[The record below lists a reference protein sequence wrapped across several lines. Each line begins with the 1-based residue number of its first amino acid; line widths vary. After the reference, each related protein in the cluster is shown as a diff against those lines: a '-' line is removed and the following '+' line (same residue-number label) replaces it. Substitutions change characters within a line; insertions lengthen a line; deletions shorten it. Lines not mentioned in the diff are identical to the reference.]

1 MAHTYKLT
9 YFDIQFIGRGEQIRL
24 LLSYGGIPFEDI
36 RIKHADWPKI
46 KPTTPLGQ
54 LPVLEIDGKAIPQST
69 AICRYLASLVKLD
82 GKDVKENIALDVAI
96 ETILD
101 VQNLTYDCMF
111 MSDAVAKE
119 EKLKKLKQVISVNFG
134 KLEEYAKKHN
144 GYIAFERLSW
154 ADTLFVCVYQ
164 LLVNVVGKETVDAYP
179 SLLKVKKNVIAAKGI
194 NNWIR
199 NRPTYPGY
207 DLKQDL

>member
-1 MAHTYKLT
+1 MAHTYKVT
-9 YFDIQFIGRGEQIRL
+9 YFDIKFIARGEPIRM

-36 RIKHADWPKI
+36 RIKHEDWPKV

-54 LPVLEIDGKAIPQST
+54 LPVLEIDGKAIPQSK

-82 GKDVKENIALDVAI
+82 GKDVKENVALDVAV
-96 ETILD
+96 ETLLD
-101 VQNLTYDCMF
+101 VQNLTFDTMF
-111 MSDAVAKE
+111 ISDAVEKE
-119 EKLKKLKQVISVNFG
+119 EKLKKLKEVTSFYLG

-154 ADTLFVCVYQ
+154 ADILFVCVYQ
-164 LLVNVVGKETVDAYP
+164 LLANVVGKEAVDSYP
-179 SLLKVKKNVIAAKGI
+179 SLLKVKKNVLTVKNI
-194 NNWIR
+194 NSWIR
-199 NRPTYPGY
+199 NRPTLPGY